1 MKYLVTF
8 ACGEKK
14 YVINYYD
21 NDLNGIGS
29 SCVEIDRIAFYTE
42 RIETNENQTLSDM
55 IQITKEKFLKE
66 DYWFEE
72 TSRRFQPIWV
82 KCVGITPIISDKIEE
97 AIQKHCNDSFRN

>member
-1 MKYLVTF
+1 
-8 ACGEKK
+8 
-14 YVINYYD
+14 
-21 NDLNGIGS
+21 
-29 SCVEIDRIAFYTE
+29 
-42 RIETNENQTLSDM
+42 M

-82 KCVGITPIISDKIEE
+82 KCVGITPIISDEIEE

>member
-14 YVINYYD
+14 YVIDYYD

-42 RIETNENQTLSDM
+42 RIETNEKHHPKRHGISCHNFARIIIKTL
-55 IQITKEKFLKE
+55 QI
-66 DYWFEE
+66 
-72 TSRRFQPIWV
+72 
-82 KCVGITPIISDKIEE
+82 
-97 AIQKHCNDSFRN
+97 